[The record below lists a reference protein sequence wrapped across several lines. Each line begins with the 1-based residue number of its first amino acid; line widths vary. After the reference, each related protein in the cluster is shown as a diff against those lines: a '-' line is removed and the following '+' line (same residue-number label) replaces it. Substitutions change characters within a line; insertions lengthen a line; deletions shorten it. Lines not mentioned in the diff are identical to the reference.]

1 MKVEEIQRLHVD
13 QLERSGWLRRRPVA
27 AGPAVVDLAAITLF
41 WLLFFWAILVRRS
54 HFIPY
59 DLLDQHYMF
68 QAFIHHA
75 LYTGASRW

>member
-41 WLLFFWAILVRRS
+41 WLLFF
-54 HFIPY
+54 
-59 DLLDQHYMF
+59 
-68 QAFIHHA
+68 
-75 LYTGASRW
+75 